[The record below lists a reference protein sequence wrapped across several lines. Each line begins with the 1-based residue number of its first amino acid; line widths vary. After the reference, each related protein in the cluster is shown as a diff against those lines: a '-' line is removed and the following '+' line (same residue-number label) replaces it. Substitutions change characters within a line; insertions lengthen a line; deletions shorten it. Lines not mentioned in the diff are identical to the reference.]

1 MDLAFLTEQRPA
13 DVFKAQWSDIKDGAL
28 SVCPKQDSSGCTGPH
43 QRKTGKNRQANR
55 RIKSRGII
63 GKTTICEERG
73 QAITY
78 DKFKADFRNARL
90 KAKAYADENGLD
102 FEWFQFKDLRAK
114 AATDAKTHNDAQK
127 LLGHRDS
134 KTTAI
139 YRRDKNEAVMPLD
152 ENNLFSL
159 EKRSSEKMM

>member
-1 MDLAFLTEQRPA
+1 MFNHRVHRIPAFTTVH
-13 DVFKAQWSDIKDGAL
+13 VFKHLD
-28 SVCPKQDSSGCTGPH
+28 T
-43 QRKTGKNRQANR
+43 
-55 RIKSRGII
+55 
-63 GKTTICEERG
+63 

-90 KAKAYADENGLD
+90 KAKAYADENGLN
-102 FEWFQFKDLRAK
+102 FEWFQFKDLCAK
-114 AATDAKTHNDAQK
+114 DAADAKTHNDAQK

-159 EKRSSEKMM
+159 EKKVK

>member
-1 MDLAFLTEQRPA
+1 MH
-13 DVFKAQWSDIKDGAL
+13 VFTHLD
-28 SVCPKQDSSGCTGPH
+28 T
-43 QRKTGKNRQANR
+43 
-55 RIKSRGII
+55 
-63 GKTTICEERG
+63 

-114 AATDAKTHNDAQK
+114 AAADAKTHNDAQK

-134 KTTAI
+134 KTAAI
-139 YRRDKNEAVMPLD
+139 YRRDKTKWLCCWMRTIC
-152 ENNLFSL
+152 SHL
-159 EKRSSEKMM
+159 EKRSSEKPA